1 MTPGAKPDRPE
12 GSAVTIGI
20 KFPFVAAL
28 SASSRGDFSNVAKV
42 SASRTERLLNLLIA
56 LLNTRY
62 GLRRSELREKIY
74 HDTTSS
80 ETAFGRMF
88 ERDKSDL
95 RQFGFEVETVTEGW
109 GSDDPAT
116 TRYRIGKES
125 NRLPDVSLTPAECTV
140 LILAAQLWEQA
151 ALGSAAQ
158 SAMRKLQASG
168 GLADPELPAGV
179 QPRIKPAG
187 QAFEDLISAM
197 HAQHAVSFSYLAGST
212 GREEVRIVEPWGLG
226 SRFGQWYLVGF
237 DRGRRAKRFFRL
249 SRFTSAVTVMEKD
262 TYTPPAGFNVRAELG
277 GLPELPVRSAVV
289 DVPAGKL
296 LGLRKRAV
304 NAALVPEDGAPD
316 PEGARETA
324 GMPDA
329 GWDRL
334 SVPFRDAEVLGEE
347 LASYGPNAVVVSPAE
362 LVSAVR
368 RRLTAASEF
377 AASPAPAIDFPASGP
392 AKRSRKRTS
401 EDQLKRM
408 LQLVPFLVHNQ
419 GLHISDVAARFG
431 ITRKELEED
440 LRILICSGLP
450 EGYPDDLLDIQWED
464 DHIFITQDLELNR
477 PVRFTVDEACALLT
491 GLETLNGLPELAEGS
506 ALESVTVKLM
516 AAAGEEGLR
525 AGSVAG
531 PEVGPGN
538 SAHLETIREAI
549 REGSQLHLS
558 YFSAQ
563 RDSISQR
570 DVDPLRLYSLDNTWY
585 FEAYCHSAV
594 GLRNFR
600 LDRIES
606 LQPNG
611 LPVREAAKPVEGFP
625 VKLFTPND
633 DDTVV
638 TVELA
643 RQGIGLAD
651 DYYAER
657 TASLPGGGLLA
668 EIRFGSTGWL
678 PMFVAQHGGAV
689 RILAPADLAAAAQ
702 EWIEAALARYGS

>member
-1 MTPGAKPDRPE
+1 MFRWLPR
-12 GSAVTIGI
+12 
-20 KFPFVAAL
+20 FRLF
-28 SASSRGDFSNVAKV
+28 SRHDFSNVAKV

-62 GLRRSELREKIY
+62 GLRRSELRAKIY

-80 ETAFGRMF
+80 EASFGRMF

-95 RQFGFEVETVTEGW
+95 RQFGFDVETLMDKGW
-109 GSDDPAT
+109 SSDDPAT

-125 NRLPDVSLTPAECTV
+125 NRLPDVSLTPAECAV
-140 LILAAQLWEQA
+140 LMLGAQLWEQA

-158 SAMRKLQASG
+158 NAMRKLQASG
-168 GLADPELPAGV
+168 GLSEAELPAGV

-187 QAFEDLISAM
+187 QAFEDLIQAM
-197 HAQHAVSFSYLAGST
+197 HAQHAVTFSYLAGST
-212 GREEVRIVEPWGLG
+212 GQEELRTVEPWGLG

-237 DRGRRAKRFFRL
+237 DRSRGAKRVFRL
-249 SRFTSAVTVMEKD
+249 SRLTSAVTVLDKES
-262 TYTPPAGFNVRAELG
+262 YSPPAGFNVRAELA
-277 GLPELPVRSAVV
+277 GLPELPVRTAVV
-289 DVPAGKL
+289 DVAPGKL
-296 LGLRKRAV
+296 LGLRKRA
-304 NAALVPEDGAPD
+304 ADGA
-316 PEGARETA
+316 ARDAAEQPGQTP
-324 GMPDA
+324 GRTPDA

-334 SVPFRDAEVLGEE
+334 SVGFRDSEVLGEE

-368 RRLTAASEF
+368 RRLAAAAEF
-377 AASPAPAIDFPASGP
+377 AASPEPAIDFPESGP
-392 AKRSRKRTS
+392 VKRPRKRTS
-401 EDQLKRM
+401 EDQLMRM

-431 ITRKELEED
+431 VTRSELEDD

-464 DHIFITQDLELNR
+464 DHVFITQDLDLNR
-477 PVRFTVDEACALLT
+477 PVRFTVEEACALLT

-531 PEVGPGN
+531 PEVGPGD
-538 SAHLETIREAI
+538 SGLLETIRAAI
-549 REGSQLHLS
+549 GEGSQLRLA

-563 RDSISQR
+563 RDSVSHR

-585 FEAYCHSAV
+585 FEAYCHSAG

-600 LDRIES
+600 LDRVEALERNGRRVSES
-606 LQPNG
+606 
-611 LPVREAAKPVEGFP
+611 AKPSDGFP
-625 VKLFTPND
+625 AKLFTPND
-633 DDTVV
+633 DDTLV

-643 RQGIGLAD
+643 RQGAGLAD

-668 EIRFGSTGWL
+668 EIRFGSTSWL

-689 RILAPADLAAAAQ
+689 RILEPADLARGARD
-702 EWIEAALARYGS
+702 WIDAALARYGS